1 MDIMPSLMEEQRV
14 RIEKNMGL
22 VGRVIRDCVHAL
34 DMGCIYTYDDLFQ
47 IGCVGLCKA
56 TQTYQPEY
64 KSAHS
69 WSMLSAVDGSRPR
82 IRQNCPA
89 VDCVIVWRSRRLAGN

>member
-34 DMGCIYTYDDLFQ
+34 DMGCIYTYEDLFQ
-47 IGCVGLCKA
+47 VEVRKLWMRPFVKLYLKRQEKQHLTDLKKALGL
-56 TQTYQPEY
+56 
-64 KSAHS
+64 
-69 WSMLSAVDGSRPR
+69 
-82 IRQNCPA
+82 
-89 VDCVIVWRSRRLAGN
+89 